1 MFYKS
6 QIFYEQELCFSLKE
20 KFRIIYACQK
30 FTEYFF
36 KVNIVVSDVF
46 PFLYK
51 VRNFYSY
58 FRAKKGIHSH
68 NFNKK
73 IQLSKNMGD

>member
-20 KFRIIYACQK
+20 KFRIIYTCQK

-36 KVNIVVSDVF
+36 KVNIVISDVF
-46 PFLYK
+46 PIYIKYEIFIYIFAL
-51 VRNFYSY
+51 
-58 FRAKKGIHSH
+58 KKAFIVTILI
-68 NFNKK
+68 KDK
-73 IQLSKNMGD
+73 LSKNMGY